1 MLSSPPEKESDYSLV
16 CVLITFFVGK
26 KQEKTEGK
34 TLANRPSAWQV
45 TLPGFLPGVIS
56 GNPLIFKGFWVVVA
70 LLGSKKSLAR
80 KKKHA
85 DF

>member
-1 MLSSPPEKESDYSLV
+1 M
-16 CVLITFFVGK
+16 
-26 KQEKTEGK
+26 
-34 TLANRPSAWQV
+34 

-85 DF
+85 VFWALNRAASMGRCIRQKRGLSSYSLLQFKM